1 MPACMHQIPVHLG
14 LCRAGTRS
22 SCEFLYDPYPSEHHT
37 SPLVPLLVQGLSR
50 GWGQTGPLSSSP
62 SLSVLLP
69 SEPGSSPL
77 SNLPSFS
84 HGQSLHRVLPLGA
97 AVCCCCSP
105 GIISLKEERG
115 LPQGHAGGR
124 KQSWDLNPSLLES
137 GDLHVMS
144 FEQSPPCFPTKP
156 YLTPALLGLLS
167 LSWSPLLPT
176 SWGSAAMQREENRPG
191 WGHGNHLILNSDSN
205 PLLIGLCLPTSSF
218 LASVS

>member
-62 SLSVLLP
+62 SLSVSLP

-124 KQSWDLNPSLLES
+124 KQSWDLNPGSLAPES
-137 GDLHVMS
+137 RLFNQLKKPPVNSLKLIHHQPRALHRYY
-144 FEQSPPCFPTKP
+144 FF
-156 YLTPALLGLLS
+156 
-167 LSWSPLLPT
+167 
-176 SWGSAAMQREENRPG
+176 
-191 WGHGNHLILNSDSN
+191 
-205 PLLIGLCLPTSSF
+205 
-218 LASVS
+218 